1 MTASEVFEA
10 VTGSGSSDFA
20 MLVAIL
26 NRRGA
31 WCLIGGLAVNCYV
44 EPVYTLDADIVVA
57 ASELSAIKGDLIH
70 AGFSVEEFP
79 HSLNATMPKSDLRI
93 QFTLDSRYQGFVKN
107 TKIQEVLD
115 QQVPVASL
123 ENIVTGKIWAWSDE
137 RRRLSKCKK
146 DELYTPEDFTDEH
159 RMIAET
165 TRQFIDNEV
174 IPHIDELEKHDWK
187 LARELVRKAAD
198 LGLIGA
204 NIPEEYGGLGLDQ
217 TSGALVGEN
226 IGRCA
231 SFATTLGAES
241 GIGLLPIIYFGTEAA
256 KEKYLPR
263 IASGELITAYALTE
277 AGSGSDA
284 MAAKATARLSD
295 DGTHYVLNGEKMFIT
310 NGGFADIFIVFAK
323 VDGDKFSAFIVER
336 QEGLSPGAE
345 EHKMGIKGS
354 STTPLVL
361 ADAKAPLENLLGEI
375 GKGHKIAF
383 NTLNIGR
390 FKLGAMCIGGMKLM
404 LHESIRY
411 ANERQQFG
419 KSISSFGAIK
429 SKLGEMAIRTWVGE
443 AMIYRTLGMIETAI
457 GDTTDPDAKRR
468 AIEEYSAECSIIK
481 VALSEYCDY
490 LADEMVQIFGGYGYS
505 ADYPAE
511 RAYRDSRINRIFE
524 GTNEINRMLIP
535 GRLMKSALSGR
546 LALLPAAQALMDEIL
561 TPQMAGF
568 DYDEGLL
575 AAEEKLAKNAKKVGL
590 MTLGTAAQKYMMKLG
605 DQQEILIGIADVIMD
620 AYAMESAILRARKLA
635 ASAGEEAAARYV
647 DMTRVFCNDAVER
660 IEARAKNTLA
670 GMTDGDE
677 LRTLLAALRRFT
689 KLTPVNTIAARQRI
703 ADVMIV
709 ANKYVY

>member
-1 MTASEVFEA
+1 MSAVAEQKQLVQGGEFLIADRTPDEVF
-10 VTGSGSSDFA
+10 
-20 MLVAIL
+20 
-26 NRRGA
+26 
-31 WCLIGGLAVNCYV
+31 
-44 EPVYTLDADIVVA
+44 
-57 ASELSAIKGDLIH
+57 
-70 AGFSVEEFP
+70 
-79 HSLNATMPKSDLRI
+79 
-93 QFTLDSRYQGFVKN
+93 
-107 TKIQEVLD
+107 
-115 QQVPVASL
+115 
-123 ENIVTGKIWAWSDE
+123 
-137 RRRLSKCKK
+137 
-146 DELYTPEDFTDEH
+146 TPEDFTEEH

-174 IPHIDELEKHDWK
+174 VPRIDELEKHDWK
-187 LARELVRKAAD
+187 LARELVKKAAD
-198 LGLIGA
+198 LGLVGA

-256 KEKYLPR
+256 KQKYLPR

-284 MAAKATARLSD
+284 MAARATARLSA
-295 DGTHYVLNGEKMFIT
+295 DGTHYILNGEKMFIT

-361 ADAKAPLENLLGEI
+361 ADAKAPLENLLGEV

-443 AMIYRTLGMIETAI
+443 AMIWRTLGMIEDAI
-457 GDTTDPDAKRR
+457 GDTNDPDAKMR

-490 LADEMVQIFGGYGYS
+490 LADEMVQIYGGYGYS

-535 GRLMKSALSGR
+535 GRLMKSALSGK
-546 LALLPAAQALMDEIL
+546 LALLPAAQSLMDEIL
-561 TPQMAGF
+561 TPQIAGF
-568 DYDEGLL
+568 DDDEGLL
-575 AAEEKLAKNAKKVGL
+575 AAEQKLAKNAKKVGL

-620 AYAMESAILRARKLA
+620 AYAMESAILRAQKLA
-635 ASAGEEAAARYV
+635 AAQGEEAAARYI

-670 GMTDGDE
+670 GMAEGDE

-703 ADVMIV
+703 ADVMID

>member
-1 MTASEVFEA
+1 MSAVVEQKQLVQGGEFLIADRTPDEVF
-10 VTGSGSSDFA
+10 
-20 MLVAIL
+20 
-26 NRRGA
+26 
-31 WCLIGGLAVNCYV
+31 
-44 EPVYTLDADIVVA
+44 
-57 ASELSAIKGDLIH
+57 
-70 AGFSVEEFP
+70 
-79 HSLNATMPKSDLRI
+79 
-93 QFTLDSRYQGFVKN
+93 
-107 TKIQEVLD
+107 
-115 QQVPVASL
+115 
-123 ENIVTGKIWAWSDE
+123 
-137 RRRLSKCKK
+137 
-146 DELYTPEDFTDEH
+146 TPEDFTEEH

>member
-1 MTASEVFEA
+1 MSAVVEQKQVVNGGAFMIEDRTTQEVF
-10 VTGSGSSDFA
+10 
-20 MLVAIL
+20 
-26 NRRGA
+26 
-31 WCLIGGLAVNCYV
+31 
-44 EPVYTLDADIVVA
+44 
-57 ASELSAIKGDLIH
+57 
-70 AGFSVEEFP
+70 
-79 HSLNATMPKSDLRI
+79 
-93 QFTLDSRYQGFVKN
+93 
-107 TKIQEVLD
+107 
-115 QQVPVASL
+115 
-123 ENIVTGKIWAWSDE
+123 
-137 RRRLSKCKK
+137 
-146 DELYTPEDFTDEH
+146 TPEDFTEEH
-159 RMIAET
+159 LMIAET

-174 IPHIDELEKHDWK
+174 IPRIDELEKHDWK
-187 LARELVRKAAD
+187 LARELVKKAAD

-256 KEKYLPR
+256 KQKYLPK

-284 MAAKATARLSD
+284 MAAKATARLSA
-295 DGTHYVLNGEKMFIT
+295 DGTHYLLNGEKMFIT

-361 ADAKAPLENLLGEI
+361 ADAKAPVENLLGEI

-443 AMIYRTLGMIETAI
+443 AMIYRTLGMIEDAI
-457 GDTTDPDAKRR
+457 GDTTDPDAKMR

-490 LADEMVQIFGGYGYS
+490 LADEMVQIYGGYGYS

-535 GRLMKSALSGR
+535 GRLMKSALSGK

-568 DYDEGLL
+568 DDDEGLL
-575 AAEEKLAKNAKKVGL
+575 AAEQKLAKNAKKVGL
-590 MTLGTAAQKYMMKLG
+590 MTLGTAAQKYMMTLG
-605 DQQEILIGIADVIMD
+605 DQQEILIGIADIIMD
-620 AYAMESAILRARKLA
+620 AYAMESAILRAQKLA
-635 ASAGEEAAARYV
+635 AAQGEAAAARYV

-670 GMTDGDE
+670 GMAEGDE

-689 KLTPVNTIAARQRI
+689 KLTPVNTIVARQRI
-703 ADVMIV
+703 ADVMIA